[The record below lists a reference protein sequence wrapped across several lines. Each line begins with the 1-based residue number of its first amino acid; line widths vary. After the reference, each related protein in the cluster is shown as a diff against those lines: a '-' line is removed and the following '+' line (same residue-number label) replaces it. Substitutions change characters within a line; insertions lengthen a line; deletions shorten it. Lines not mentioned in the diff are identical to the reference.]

1 MTTHTSSGASKRQPA
16 SHPPLTRGLL
26 FALAITAGAAV
37 ANLYYSQPM
46 LALIAET
53 FRSGAEI
60 GLITTCTQLGY
71 TIGLIL
77 LVPLGDRLER
87 RRLILWQ
94 CALLI
99 AAAVAC
105 AIAPSF
111 ATLIAASIMLGV
123 GATITQLIIPFAADL
138 APDATRGQAVGV
150 VFSGLLAG
158 ILLARTVSGAIGQL
172 LGWRAMFWVAAG
184 IALALGIMM
193 FLLLPRV
200 APKSRLPYTRL
211 LGSMMRLLV
220 THAPLRRACATQA
233 CLFGLFSAFWSVLAL
248 LLAQPPYQMGAAVA
262 GAFGI
267 VGLIGVGAASWGG
280 KLADRYGARNG
291 VGAGILACAI
301 SFVVFAL
308 APSMTGLVVGVILL
322 DLGVSLAQVSN
333 QSLILGLDAEARSR
347 VNTVYVT
354 AIFFGGAFGSGAASV
369 AWHRGGWEAVSML
382 GLGLALVALAVHVHD
397 RMTAKRA
404 TVPDRATP

>member
-1 MTTHTSSGASKRQPA
+1 MNSLSSGAGRPVTQ
-16 SHPPLTRGLL
+16 PPLTRGLL
-26 FALAITAGAAV
+26 FALAVTAGAAV

-46 LALIAET
+46 LALIAAT
-53 FRSGAEI
+53 FHAGEGI
-60 GLITTCTQLGY
+60 GLITMCTQLGY
-71 TIGLIL
+71 TVGLVL

-87 RRLILWQ
+87 RRLILAQ
-94 CALLI
+94 CVLLI

-111 ATLIAASIMLGV
+111 NSLIAASILLGV

-138 APDATRGQAVGV
+138 APDTTRGQAVGV

-158 ILLARTVSGAIGQL
+158 ILLARTLSGAIGQL

-184 IALALGIMM
+184 IALALGAMM
-193 FLLLPRV
+193 FMMLPRV
-200 APKSRLPYTRL
+200 APKSRLPYARL
-211 LGSMMRLLV
+211 LGSMVQLPF

-248 LLAQPPYQMGAAVA
+248 MLAEPPYRMGSAVA

-291 VGAGILACAI
+291 VGAGIVACAV

-308 APSMTGLVVGVILL
+308 APSMAGLVVGVILL

-333 QSLILGLDAEARSR
+333 QSLILSLDAQARSR
-347 VNTVYVT
+347 INTVYVT

-369 AWHRGGWEAVSML
+369 AWHRGGWQAVSML
-382 GLGLALVALAVHVHD
+382 GLGLALAALAIHIHD
-397 RMTAKRA
+397 RISTKRLRA
-404 TVPDRATP
+404 SRATP

>member
-1 MTTHTSSGASKRQPA
+1 MTVERPSDASPPPSTQ
-16 SHPPLTRGLL
+16 PPLTRGLL

-46 LALIAET
+46 LALIADT
-53 FRSGAEI
+53 FHAGEEI
-60 GLITTCTQLGY
+60 GLITMCTQLGY
-71 TIGLIL
+71 TIGLVL

-87 RRLILWQ
+87 RRLILSQ
-94 CALLI
+94 CVLLI
-99 AAAVAC
+99 AAAAAC
-105 AIAPSF
+105 AVAPSF
-111 ATLIAASIMLGV
+111 GALIAASIMLGV

-158 ILLARTVSGAIGQL
+158 ILLARTLSGAVGQL
-172 LGWRAMFWVAAG
+172 MGWRAMFWVAAG
-184 IALALGIMM
+184 IALALGAMM
-193 FLLLPRV
+193 FMLLPRV
-200 APKSRLPYTRL
+200 APKSRLPYTQL
-211 LGSMMRLLV
+211 LGSMVRLLF

-248 LLAQPPYQMGAAVA
+248 LLAQPPYGMGSAVA

-291 VGAGILACAI
+291 VGAGILACAL

-333 QSLILGLDAEARSR
+333 QSLILGLDAQARSR
-347 VNTVYVT
+347 INTVYVT
-354 AIFFGGAFGSGAASV
+354 SIFFGGAFGSGAASV
-369 AWHRGGWEAVSML
+369 AWHRGGWIAVSLL
-382 GLGLALVALAVHVHD
+382 GLGLALLALGVHVHD
-397 RMTAKRA
+397 RISTRRMGAPGRA
-404 TVPDRATP
+404 AS